1 MGKKTIPENIS
12 LISDLY
18 KLKKKDIKKTADILV
33 DAYTEDPM
41 LKKIFTDVDKRRIQ
55 FEVMLRF
62 CMKYG
67 NLYSPSD
74 NFEGVMA
81 IAPHDK
87 DMTVWRTFRSGGFFL
102 GMKIASVAKLMAP
115 TTKLMEEAKKDLNLG
130 TYIYLFIIGVSQE
143 FQGKG
148 FGGKMLRAIVE
159 KAEIERK
166 PMYLETQNEKN
177 VSLYEKY
184 GFYVVK
190 KIDLPDPLNL
200 PMFLMVRDAK

>member
-1 MGKKTIPENIS
+1 MS

-18 KLKKKDIKKTADILV
+18 KLKKKDIKKAADVLV

-87 DMTVWRTFRSGGFFL
+87 DMTAWRTFRSGGFFL
-102 GMKIASVAKLMAP
+102 GMKIASVAKMMAQ
-115 TTKLMEEAKKDLNLG
+115 TTKLMEEAKKNLNLDP
-130 TYIYLFIIGVSQE
+130 YIYLFIIGVSQE

-148 FGGKMLRAIVE
+148 FGGKLLRAIVE

-184 GFYVVK
+184 GFHVVK

>member
-1 MGKKTIPENIS
+1 MS

-18 KLKKKDIKKTADILV
+18 KLQKKDIKKAADVLV

-41 LKKIFTDVDKRRIQ
+41 LKKIFTDVDKRSIQ

-62 CMKYG
+62 CVKYG

-130 TYIYLFIIGVSQE
+130 SYIYLFIIGVSQE